1 MADIAAQTAP
11 GQTAQGQTAPGQTA
25 SGQTAQGR
33 PRRLPGL
40 GPVLATQVRYSL
52 TMLIRNPRALV
63 AGLVLP
69 GALLA
74 LQAGKAEHVTMA
86 AAAPRIAGL
95 IAFSAAA
102 IAFFTHANTLVI
114 AREEGVLRRW
124 RVSPLPAW
132 AYFAGRIVAATL
144 LTVAAGLVLVFVA
157 MGMTGLHFSG
167 HEIAGLLADDVLGA
181 LALVALGIAL
191 TPLITSAQAAQP
203 MLMLIYF
210 PLVILSG
217 EVGSITDL
225 PHWLTTTMT
234 YLPAQPLV
242 DAISGV
248 LHGGALM
255 SGHDLAV
262 LAGWTVGGL
271 LISYRFFQW
280 DPHRPAHARR
290 PEGSTTARSA

>member
-1 MADIAAQTAP
+1 MANIAVQTAP
-11 GQTAQGQTAPGQTA
+11 GR
-25 SGQTAQGR
+25 S
-33 PRRLPGL
+33 RRLPRL
-40 GPVLATQVRYSL
+40 GPVLITQVRYSL

-74 LQAGKAEHVTMA
+74 LQAGRAQHVTMT

-102 IAFFTHANTLVI
+102 IAFFTLANTLVI

-132 AYFAGRIVAATL
+132 AHLAGRVTAATL

-157 MGMTGLHFSG
+157 TGTTGVHFSG
-167 HEIAGLLADDVLGA
+167 HAIAGLLADDVLGA
-181 LALVALGIAL
+181 LALAAVGIAL

-225 PHWLTTTMT
+225 PRWLTTTMT

-242 DAISGV
+242 GAISG
-248 LHGGALM
+248 LLRGGALM

-262 LAGWTVGGL
+262 LAAWVVGGL
-271 LISYRFFQW
+271 LISYRFFRW

-290 PEGSTTARSA
+290 AGGSTAVRSA

>member
-1 MADIAAQTAP
+1 MAEIALRA
-11 GQTAQGQTAPGQTA
+11 
-25 SGQTAQGR
+25 

-40 GPVLATQVRYSL
+40 GPVLATQLRYSL

-74 LQAGKAEHVTMA
+74 LQAGKSQHVTMA

-124 RVSPLPAW
+124 RVAPLPAW
-132 AYFAGRIVAATL
+132 AYFTGRIIAATL

-167 HEIAGLLADDVLGA
+167 HAIAGLLADDVLGA
-181 LALVALGIAL
+181 LALAAVGIAI

-217 EVGSITDL
+217 EVGAITDL

-255 SGHDLAV
+255 SVHDLAV
-262 LAGWTVGGL
+262 LAGWTVGAL
-271 LISYRFFQW
+271 LVSYRFFQW
-280 DPHRPAHARR
+280 DPHRPAHARHA
-290 PEGSTTARSA
+290 GASTTARSA